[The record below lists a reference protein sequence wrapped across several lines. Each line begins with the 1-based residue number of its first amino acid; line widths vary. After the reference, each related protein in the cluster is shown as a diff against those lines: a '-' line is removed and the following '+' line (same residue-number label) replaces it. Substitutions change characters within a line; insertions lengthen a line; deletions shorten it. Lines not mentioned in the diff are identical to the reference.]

1 MKYRKIYFALSA
13 AIIIPGA
20 IALALWGLKPSVDF
34 TGGAQLTLEI
44 RNSKS
49 LPDRQAGKIRNE
61 ELQAIAQEHAED
73 VTVQAEGENQ
83 YTIRAKPISEEGKN
97 NILRDLRNL
106 RDQTQL
112 TELRFESVGPTL
124 GRELLVK
131 TITAVALAAAAIFLY
146 VAWRFK
152 DRMYG
157 VSAILA
163 MFHDSFIIIGSFAV
177 LGHFLGVE
185 VDTLF
190 VTAVLTTLSFSVH
203 DTIVVYDRIRETLK
217 KEPRLEF
224 VEVANRAVNE
234 TLARS
239 IYNSLTIIFM
249 LLALAVLGGETIR
262 WFVVALLIGTIAG
275 TYSSTFTAT
284 PLVVVWNNFFREK
297 ER

>member
-1 MKYRKIYFALSA
+1 MINFMNYKKIYFSISA
-13 AIIIPGA
+13 TVLVPGLV
-20 IALALWGLKPSVDF
+20 ALAFWRLKPSVDF

-49 LPDRQAGKIRNE
+49 EIRNADI
-61 ELQAIAQEHAED
+61 QAAAQEHAENI
-73 VTVQAEGENQ
+73 TVQTESENQ
-83 YTIRAKPISEEGKN
+83 YTIKAKPISEEEKN
-97 NILRDLRNL
+97 MILQNL
-106 RDQTQL
+106 REKYPDAWV

-131 TITAVALAAAAIFLY
+131 TVTAVALAAATVFLY
-146 VAWRFK
+146 VAWRFQ

-163 MFHDSFIIIGSFAV
+163 MFHDTFVIIGSFAI
-177 LGHFLGVE
+177 LGHFRGVE

-190 VTAVLTTLSFSVH
+190 VTALLTTLSFSVH

-217 KEPRLEF
+217 KNPQKEF
-224 VEVANRAVNE
+224 IAVANQAVNE

-249 LLALAVLGGETIR
+249 LLALAALGGDTIR
-262 WFVVALLIGTIAG
+262 QFFVALLIGTIAG

-284 PLVVVWNNFFREK
+284 PLVVIWHNRFRK
-297 ER
+297 DG